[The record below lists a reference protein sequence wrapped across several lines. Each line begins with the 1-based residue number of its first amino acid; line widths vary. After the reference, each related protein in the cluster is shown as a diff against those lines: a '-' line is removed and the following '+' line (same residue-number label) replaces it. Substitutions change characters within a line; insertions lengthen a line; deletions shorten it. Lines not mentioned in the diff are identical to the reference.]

1 MAVQGTISTM
11 GGLTATNAYLRI
23 SNLTVK
29 KIVDAGS
36 ENNNK
41 WQLVYGVHCYVNA
54 DARTNAPQ
62 TRLVAPSVDQFK
74 IVSDTEPS
82 DPMAT
87 AYADLKTRSTVT
99 DATDLL

>member
-23 SNLTVK
+23 SNLTLK
-29 KIVDAGS
+29 KIVDADS

-41 WQLVYGVHCYVNA
+41 WQLVYGVSCYVNA
-54 DARTNAPQ
+54 DARTNNPE
-62 TRLVAPSVDQFK
+62 TRLVAPSVDRFK
-74 IVSDTEPS
+74 IISDTEPS

-87 AYADLKTRSTVT
+87 AYANLKTQSTVS
-99 DATDLL
+99 DALDLV

>member
-23 SNLTVK
+23 SHLTVK
-29 KIVDAGS
+29 KIVGG

-41 WQLVYGVHCYVNA
+41 WQLVYGVYCYVNA
-54 DARTNAPQ
+54 DARTNNPE

-74 IVSDTEPS
+74 VISDTEPS
-82 DPMAT
+82 DPMAV
-87 AYADLKTRSTVT
+87 AYANLKTQSAVSN
-99 DATDLL
+99 ASDLV